1 MVRPVNTSSIFFFMT
16 AGEGID
22 GSAGVVTGEEAP
34 IEFVVDRDGLEV
46 GDS

>member
-1 MVRPVNTSSIFFFMT
+1 MA

-22 GSAGVVTGEEAP
+22 GSVGAVTGEEVP
-34 IEFVVDRDGLEV
+34 IDWVVDRDGVEV